1 MQICVIV
8 MLRSKNAIYKN
19 IMGATGILAIAFIS
33 VGVSFAQQIPKLILV
48 GDSTVNNSAGDF
60 RGWGNVI
67 GEYFDS
73 AKIEV
78 VNKARGG
85 RSSRTFITEGL
96 WDQIKPTLAKDDIV
110 LIQFGH
116 NDGGPIDK
124 DRARGSL
131 KGIGKETQEAI
142 IEATQKKEIV
152 RTFGSYLRTYV
163 TDAKAKGAIVV
174 LVSPVPRNIWKENKV
189 ERAAENYGGWSKAI
203 AKETSVYFLDLNE
216 ITAAKYEKDGKTAV
230 VANYFTT
237 KDHTHTSLAGARV
250 NAESVV
256 EGLRKIKGLRI
267 DRFLVK
273 R

>member
-1 MQICVIV
+1 M
-8 MLRSKNAIYKN
+8 RGSNSSIYKHLVRGVM
-19 IMGATGILAIAFIS
+19 IFLIAILAGRVS
-33 VGVSFAQQIPKLILV
+33 VAQQIPKLVLI
-48 GDSTVNNSAGDF
+48 GDSTVNNSSGDF

-67 GEYFDS
+67 GEFFDPT
-73 AKIEV
+73 KIEV

-96 WDQIKPTLAKDDIV
+96 WDQVKTTLAKGDIV

-131 KGIGKETQEAI
+131 KGIGNETLEAT
-142 IEATQKKEIV
+142 IELTQKKEIV

-163 TDAKAKGAIVV
+163 ADAKDKGAIVV
-174 LVSPVPRNIWKENKV
+174 LVSPVPRNRWSDNKV
-189 ERAAENYGGWSKAI
+189 ERAADTYGGWSNAI
-203 AKETSVYFLDLNE
+203 ARETSSYFLDLND
-216 ITAAKYEKDGKTAV
+216 ITAAKYEKDGQMV
-230 VANYFTT
+230 VVLNYFTT

-250 NAESVV
+250 NAESVL
-256 EGLRKIKGLRI
+256 EGLRKIKALGI
-267 DRFLVK
+267 DRFLAK

>member
-1 MQICVIV
+1 
-8 MLRSKNAIYKN
+8 MLRSRNIISKALFRIAILVAL
-19 IMGATGILAIAFIS
+19 ATSA
-33 VGVSFAQQIPKLILV
+33 VSSAVAQRIPKLVLI
-48 GDSTVNNSAGDF
+48 GDSTVNNSSGEF

-67 GEYFDS
+67 SEFFDP

-96 WDQIKPTLAKDDIV
+96 WDQVTPLLSKGDIV

-116 NDGGPIDK
+116 NDGGSLDK

-131 KGIGKETQEAI
+131 KGIGNETRDVT
-142 IEATQKKEIV
+142 IESTQKKETV

-163 TDAKAKGAIVV
+163 TEAKAKEATVV
-174 LVSPVPRNIWKENKV
+174 LVTPVPRNRWKDNKV
-189 ERAAENYGGWSKAI
+189 ERAADTYGGWSKEI

-216 ITAAKYEKDGKTAV
+216 ITAAKYEKNGPAKVGAD
-230 VANYFTT
+230 YFT
-237 KDHTHTSLAGARV
+237 KIDHTHTSLAGARV

-256 EGLRKIKGLRI
+256 EGLRKIKRLKI
-267 DRFLVK
+267 DRFLAK

>member
-1 MQICVIV
+1 
-8 MLRSKNAIYKN
+8 MLRSRSVISSPILRSFVA
-19 IMGATGILAIAFIS
+19 ATGIVLFAAAAA
-33 VGVSFAQQIPKLILV
+33 FAQQKPKLVLV
-48 GDSTVNNSAGDF
+48 GDSTVNNSGGDF

-67 GEYFDS
+67 GEYFDP

-96 WDQIKPTLAKDDIV
+96 WDQVKPTLAKGDIV

-116 NDGGPIDK
+116 NDGGSLDK

-131 KGIGKETQEAI
+131 KGIGNETQDVT
-142 IEATQKKEIV
+142 IEATQKKETI

-163 TDAKAKGAIVV
+163 ADAKAKGAMVV
-174 LVSPVPRNIWKENKV
+174 LLSPVPRNRWTDNKV
-189 ERAAENYGGWSKAI
+189 ERAANNYGGWSKAI
-203 AKETSVYFLDLNE
+203 AKETSVYFVDLNE
-216 ITAAKYEKDGKTAV
+216 LTAAKYEKIGAV
-230 VANYFTT
+230 KVASDFFTT
-237 KDHTHTSLAGARV
+237 VDNTHTSMAGARV

-256 EGLRKIKGLRI
+256 EGLKKIKQLKI

-273 R
+273 G

>member
-1 MQICVIV
+1 MITIF
-8 MLRSKNAIYKN
+8 A
-19 IMGATGILAIAFIS
+19 
-33 VGVSFAQQIPKLILV
+33 GVTTSAQQIPKLVLV
-48 GDSTVNNSAGDF
+48 GDSTVNNSSGDF

-67 GEYFDS
+67 GEFFDP
-73 AKIEV
+73 ARIEV
-78 VNKARGG
+78 INKARGG

-96 WDQIKPTLAKDDIV
+96 WDQIKPTLGKGDIV

-131 KGIGKETQEAI
+131 QGIGDETQEAT

-163 TDAKAKGAIVV
+163 TDAKAKGAIVI
-174 LVSPVPRNIWKENKV
+174 LASPVPRNRWKDNKV

-216 ITAAKYEKDGKTAV
+216 ITARKYENDGPAK
-230 VANYFTT
+230 VASDYFT
-237 KDHTHTSLAGARV
+237 KIDNTHTSLAGARV

-256 EGLRKIKGLRI
+256 EGLRKIGGLKI
-267 DRFLVK
+267 DRFLIK

>member
-1 MQICVIV
+1 
-8 MLRSKNAIYKN
+8 L
-19 IMGATGILAIAFIS
+19 LLAFIILS
-33 VGVSFAQQIPKLILV
+33 DHAAFGQQLPKLVLV
-48 GDSTVNNSAGDF
+48 GDSTVNNSSGDF

-67 GEYFDS
+67 GELFDP

-96 WDQIKPTLAKDDIV
+96 WDQIKKTLTKGDIV

-131 KGIGKETQEAI
+131 KGIGDETQEAA
-142 IEATQKKEIV
+142 IEATQKREVV

-163 TDAKAKGAIVV
+163 ADAKAKGAIVI
-174 LVSPVPRNIWKENKV
+174 LVSPVPRNRWVENKV
-189 ERAAENYGGWSKAI
+189 ERSADTYGGWSKAI
-203 AKETSVYFLDLNE
+203 ANETSSYFLDLNE
-216 ITAAKYEKDGKTAV
+216 ITALKYEKDGPVK
-230 VANYFTT
+230 VAADYFT
-237 KDHTHTSLAGARV
+237 KIDNTHTSIAGARV

-267 DRFLVK
+267 DRFLIK

>member
-1 MQICVIV
+1 
-8 MLRSKNAIYKN
+8 MLR
-19 IMGATGILAIAFIS
+19 GLLLLAVF
-33 VGVSFAQQIPKLILV
+33 SFSESASLAQQLPKLVLV
-48 GDSTVNNSAGDF
+48 GDSTVNNASGDF

-67 GEYFDS
+67 GEFFDPT
-73 AKIEV
+73 KIEV

-96 WDQIKPTLAKDDIV
+96 WDQITPTLAKGDIV

-131 KGIGKETQEAI
+131 NGIGNETKEAT
-142 IEATQKKEIV
+142 IEAKQKKEIV

-163 TDAKAKGAIVV
+163 ADAKAKGAIVV
-174 LVSPVPRNIWKENKV
+174 LLSPVPRNRWTENKV
-189 ERAAENYGGWSKAI
+189 ERAAETYGGWSKAI
-203 AKETSVYFLDLNE
+203 AKETSSYFLDLNE
-216 ITAAKYEKDGKTAV
+216 ITAAKYEKDGSAK
-230 VANYFTT
+230 VATDYFT
-237 KDHTHTSLAGARV
+237 KIDNTHTSLAGARV

-256 EGLRKIKGLRI
+256 EGLRKIKGLKI
-267 DRFLVK
+267 DRFLAK

>member
-1 MQICVIV
+1 MP
-8 MLRSKNAIYKN
+8 RSKIAIFN
-19 IMGATGILAIAFIS
+19 WVIIAVLLGAIPA
-33 VGVSFAQQIPKLILV
+33 FAQQKPKLVLV
-48 GDSTVNNSAGDF
+48 GDSTVNNSSGDF

-67 GEYFDS
+67 GEFFD
-73 AKIEV
+73 AARIEV

-96 WDQIKPTLAKDDIV
+96 WDQIKPTLKKGDIV

-131 KGIGKETQEAI
+131 KGVGNETQEVA
-142 IEATQKKEIV
+142 IEATQKKETV

-163 TDAKAKGAIVV
+163 ADAKARGAIVV
-174 LVSPVPRNIWKENKV
+174 LVSPVPRNRWVEKKV
-189 ERAAENYGGWSKAI
+189 ERAVENYGGWSKAI
-203 AKETSVYFLDLNE
+203 AKETAVFFLDLNE
-216 ITAAKYEKDGKTAV
+216 ITAAKYEKEGQASV
-230 VANYFTT
+230 AANYFTMI
-237 KDHTHTSLAGARV
+237 DHTHTSLAGARV

-256 EGLRKIKGLRI
+256 EGLRMIKGLKI
-267 DRFLVK
+267 DRFLIK

>member
-1 MQICVIV
+1 
-8 MLRSKNAIYKN
+8 MLRSRNATFN
-19 IMGATGILAIAFIS
+19 SGLCGAAILIVILLGAVAAS
-33 VGVSFAQQIPKLILV
+33 AQQKPKLVLV
-48 GDSTVNNSAGDF
+48 GDSTVNNSSGDF
-60 RGWGNVI
+60 CGWGNII
-67 GEYFDS
+67 GEFFDP

-96 WDQIKPTLAKDDIV
+96 WDQIKPTLTKGDIV

-116 NDGGPIDK
+116 NDGGPIDR
-124 DRARGSL
+124 DRERGSL
-131 KGIGKETQEAI
+131 QGIGTETKEAT
-142 IEATQKKEIV
+142 IESTQKKEIV

-163 TDAKAKGAIVV
+163 ADAKAKGATVV
-174 LVSPVPRNIWKENKV
+174 LLSPVPRNRWKDGKV
-189 ERAAENYGGWSKAI
+189 ERSADTYGGWSKSI

-216 ITAAKYEKDGKTAV
+216 ITAAKYEKLGSAK
-230 VANYFTT
+230 VAADYFTT
-237 KDHTHTSLAGARV
+237 IDSTHTSLAGARV

-267 DRFLVK
+267 KKFLAK